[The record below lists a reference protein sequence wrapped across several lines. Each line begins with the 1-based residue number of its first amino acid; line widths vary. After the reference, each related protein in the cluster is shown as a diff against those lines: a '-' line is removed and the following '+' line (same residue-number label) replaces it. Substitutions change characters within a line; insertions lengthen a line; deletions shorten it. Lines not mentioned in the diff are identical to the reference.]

1 MAHLV
6 VVEVA
11 LGILFDPSSA
21 SETFFIYLLEPPG
34 ISRKQDLHITL
45 CSVSPRYARGGSKEY
60 HSRPLSVRVISPF
73 F

>member
-21 SETFFIYLLEPPG
+21 SETCFYLLKPPG
-34 ISRKQDLHITL
+34 ISSKQDLHITL
-45 CSVSPRYARGGSKEY
+45 YFVSPRYARVAP
-60 HSRPLSVRVISPF
+60 RNTTLVPF
-73 F
+73 